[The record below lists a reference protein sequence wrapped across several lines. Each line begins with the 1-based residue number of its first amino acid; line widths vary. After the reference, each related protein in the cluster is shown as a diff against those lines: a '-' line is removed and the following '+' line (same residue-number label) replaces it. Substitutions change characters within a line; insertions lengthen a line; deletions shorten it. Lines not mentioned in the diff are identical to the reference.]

1 MSKHIVARKSQ
12 IFSDIFS
19 ETSSTYIIYTYV
31 CTSQFLRYSSQH
43 ISWPIY
49 WCIPDKSSNINPDKA
64 SDIYP
69 DKASDISWSIFWH
82 KSWQSLWHISW
93 QIRYPDKAS
102 DIYPDES
109 SDVYP
114 DKDCDVYPFILTEPL
129 PYNLV
134 PYILI
139 YFLAY
144 FQTFLFDSFSD
155 IIFWQVPLPIARGAS
170 VTRVVGTLA
179 EELRNA
185 HKNSGRGGRGNYI
198 CHTQKL
204 YTIYTK
210 ENPINRLL
218 SGTTL
223 SQLIELD
230 QFGTFSTPAP
240 PKKASRIIIPIFC
253 GCKQQFVTSLWP
265 QRVSNI
271 SIFRSPGSTF
281 RC

>member
-1 MSKHIVARKSQ
+1 MYMLTKTV
-12 IFSDIFS
+12 
-19 ETSSTYIIYTYV
+19 TYIP
-31 CTSQFLRYSSQH
+31 L
-43 ISWPIY
+43 
-49 WCIPDKSSNINPDKA
+49 
-64 SDIYP
+64 
-69 DKASDISWSIFWH
+69 
-82 KSWQSLWHISW
+82 SWQSLCHIILCHISW
-93 QIRYPDKAS
+93 Y
-102 DIYPDES
+102 
-109 SDVYP
+109 
-114 DKDCDVYPFILTEPL
+114 
-129 PYNLV
+129 
-134 PYILI
+134 
-139 YFLAY
+139 
-144 FQTFLFDSFSD
+144 
-155 IIFWQVPLPIARGAS
+155 IFWHIFKHFCSTVSLTLYSERAS

-185 HKNSGRGGRGNYI
+185 HKNSGCGGRGNYI
-198 CHTQKL
+198 CRTQKL

-223 SQLIELD
+223 SQLIEVD

>member
-12 IFSDIFS
+12 TFSDIFS

-49 WCIPDKSSNINPDKA
+49 WCIPDKSSDIN
-64 SDIYP
+64 
-69 DKASDISWSIFWH
+69 
-82 KSWQSLWHISW
+82 
-93 QIRYPDKAS
+93 PDKAS

-240 PKKASRIIIPIFC
+240 QKKASRIIIPIFC